1 MTEPDH
7 GDHGGGLSNRH
18 VRIAGIAGGAVLI
31 VGLAVAVGTAG
42 GSRPAA
48 HQTKTPAPPTSAP
61 PLAVAS
67 TPPPLASS
75 APSTPARPVV
85 RWHGTVTVSGPDAHK
100 DLDSNPPQT
109 FPQDADLNGDWL
121 TTALKADSDG
131 VQFALSST
139 PSPGFPACREAVA
152 TNGVDHLEQVRNGDV
167 LCLLTSQGRVA
178 RLRTLEATQTSGSP
192 VLKFDVTVWDPPT
205 RAG

>member
-1 MTEPDH
+1 VTEPDH
-7 GDHGGGLSNRH
+7 HGGLSNRH

-48 HQTKTPAPPTSAP
+48 HQTKTPTPSTSALPPIAASPAPPPQVSAP
-61 PLAVAS
+61 PS
-67 TPPPLASS
+67 TPTRS
-75 APSTPARPVV
+75 VV
-85 RWHGTVTVSGPDAHK
+85 RWHGTLTVSGPDAHR

-109 FPQDADLNGDWL
+109 FEQDADLNGDWL
-121 TTALKADSDG
+121 TTALKTDSDG
-131 VQFALSST
+131 VQIALSST
-139 PSPGFPACREAVA
+139 PSPAFAACREAVA
-152 TNGVDHLEQVRNGDV
+152 TNGVDHLEQVRKGNV

-178 RLRTLEATQTSGSP
+178 RLRALEATQTSTEP

-205 RAG
+205 R